1 MSNNIRNITII
12 AHVDHGKTTM
22 IDNLMKQSGSFRE
35 NEVVDER
42 LMDSGEL
49 EKERGIT
56 ILAKPA
62 SIDWQDTRVNIID
75 TPGHRDFAAEVER
88 VLSMAD
94 GALLL
99 IDSAEGVMP
108 QTKFVLAKALKQGL
122 KPIVVINK
130 LDKADQ
136 RANEVLDETFDLFVS
151 LDANEEQLD
160 FPVMYASG
168 RSGWASKEVDG
179 PRENLHPL
187 LDLIIEHVKPAEL
200 DKTKPFAMLSTL
212 LYADSFLGRSLVGK
226 ISQGTAKA
234 NQAIKAIN
242 LKGEKVDEG
251 RLTKIFRYEGTKKVP
266 IEVGEAGDIV
276 VIAGLEKANV
286 ADTICDLEV
295 NDPLPATPID
305 PPTMS
310 ITISVNSSPLAG
322 TEGKKLTST
331 QIRDRLV
338 TEAQN
343 NVGISFSQNANV
355 DAFVISGRG
364 ELMLEILL
372 TQMRREGFEMT
383 VSPPK
388 VLYQKDD
395 NGNRLEP
402 IEEITVD
409 VDEEFSSKIIDSM
422 NRRKGKL
429 LDLKDTG
436 KDKKRLI
443 FHAPT
448 RGLMGY
454 TSRFL
459 TLTKGTGVINR
470 IFHGYGKFEGEMD
483 GRKNGA
489 LISMANGKAVAFAIF
504 NLQARGEMFVTHND
518 PVYEGMIVGLAPKA
532 GDMIIN
538 VMKGKQLTNM
548 RTQGTDENVVL
559 TPVRQM
565 SIAEQLSMLNTDEA
579 LEITPKSLRLR
590 KAILNPND
598 RKKYY
603 ARHRWVGS
611 NQKSPSYNI
620 YKTYAFNF

>member
-1 MSNNIRNITII
+1 MNNNIRNITII

-22 IDNLMKQSGSFRE
+22 IDTLMKQSGSFRE

-62 SIDWQDTRVNIID
+62 SINWKDSRINIID

-122 KPIVVINK
+122 KPIVIINK

-160 FPVMYASG
+160 FPVLYASG

-187 LDLIIEHVKPAEL
+187 LDLILEHVNPDDL

-234 NQAIKAIN
+234 NQPIKAIN

-286 ADTICDLEV
+286 ADTICDPEV
-295 NDPLPATPID
+295 NEPLPATPID

-343 NVGISFSQNANV
+343 NVGISFSQNNNV

-388 VLYQKDD
+388 VLYQKDES
-395 NGNRLEP
+395 GNRMEP

-518 PVYEGMIVGLAPKA
+518 PVYEGMIVGLAPKP

-590 KAILNPND
+590 KAILNPTD
-598 RKKYY
+598 RKK
-603 ARHRWVGS
+603 
-611 NQKSPSYNI
+611 NEKSGTPL
-620 YKTYAFNF
+620 

>member
-62 SIDWQDTRVNIID
+62 SIDWQGSRVNIID

-160 FPVMYASG
+160 FPVLYASG

-187 LDLIIEHVKPAEL
+187 LDLIMEHVKPAEL
-200 DKTKPFAMLSTL
+200 DKNKPFAMLSTL
-212 LYADSFLGRSLVGK
+212 LYADSFLGRSLVGR

-234 NQAIKAIN
+234 NQPIKAIN

-251 RLTKIFRYEGTKKVP
+251 KLTKIFRYEGTKKVP
-266 IEVGEAGDIV
+266 IEIGEAGDIV

-286 ADTICDLEV
+286 ADTICDPELNE
-295 NDPLPATPID
+295 PIHATPID

-338 TEAQN
+338 QEAQN
-343 NVGISFSQNANV
+343 NVGITFSQNVNV
-355 DAFVISGRG
+355 DSFVISGRG

-388 VLYQKDD
+388 VLYKQDE
-395 NGNRLEP
+395 NGNKLEP

-409 VDEEFSSKIIDSM
+409 LDEEFSSKIIDSM

-470 IFHGYGKFEGEMD
+470 LFHGYGKFEGEMD

-489 LISMANGKAVAFAIF
+489 LISMATGKAVAFAIF

-518 PVYEGMIVGLAPKA
+518 PVYEGMIVGLAPKP

-598 RKKYY
+598 RKK
-603 ARHRWVGS
+603 
-611 NQKSPSYNI
+611 NEKSGTPL
-620 YKTYAFNF
+620 

>member
-1 MSNNIRNITII
+1 MANNIRNITII

-62 SIDWQDTRVNIID
+62 SIDWQNSRVNIID

-212 LYADSFLGRSLVGK
+212 LYADSFLGRSLVGR

-234 NQAIKAIN
+234 NQPIKAIN

-251 RLTKIFRYEGTKKVP
+251 KLTKIFRYEGTKKVP
-266 IEVGEAGDIV
+266 IEIGEAGDIV

-286 ADTICDLEV
+286 ADTICDPELNE
-295 NDPLPATPID
+295 PIPATPID

-338 TEAQN
+338 SEAQN
-343 NVGISFSQNANV
+343 NVGITFSQNANV
-355 DAFVISGRG
+355 DSFVISGRG

-388 VLYQKDD
+388 VLYQQDEA
-395 NGNRLEP
+395 GNKLEP

-409 VDEEFSSKIIDSM
+409 LDEEFSSKIIDSM

-489 LISMANGKAVAFAIF
+489 LISMATGKAVAFAIF

-518 PVYEGMIVGLAPKA
+518 PVYEGMIVGLAPKP

-559 TPVRQM
+559 TPVRKM

-590 KAILNPND
+590 KAILNPNE
-598 RKKYY
+598 RKK
-603 ARHRWVGS
+603 
-611 NQKSPSYNI
+611 NEKSSTPL
-620 YKTYAFNF
+620 

>member
-22 IDNLMKQSGSFRE
+22 IDNLMKQSGSFRD

-62 SIDWQDTRVNIID
+62 SINWQDSRVNIID

-160 FPVMYASG
+160 FPVLYASG

-212 LYADSFLGRSLVGK
+212 LYADSFLGRSLVGR

-234 NQAIKAIN
+234 NQPIKAIN

-251 RLTKIFRYEGTKKVP
+251 KLTKIFRYEGTKKVP
-266 IEVGEAGDIV
+266 IEIGEAGDIV

-286 ADTICDLEV
+286 ADTICDPEL
-295 NDPLPATPID
+295 NDPIPATPID

-338 TEAQN
+338 SEAQN
-343 NVGISFSQNANV
+343 NVGITFSQNANV
-355 DAFVISGRG
+355 DSFVISGRG

-388 VLYQKDD
+388 VLYQKDEA
-395 NGNRLEP
+395 GNKLEP

-409 VDEEFSSKIIDSM
+409 LDEEYSSKIIDSM

-436 KDKKRLI
+436 KDKKRLV

-489 LISMANGKAVAFAIF
+489 LISMSTGKAVAFAIF

-518 PVYEGMIVGLAPKA
+518 PVYEGMIVGLTPKP

-590 KAILNPND
+590 KAILNPHD
-598 RKKYY
+598 RK
-603 ARHRWVGS
+603 RS
-611 NQKSPSYNI
+611 EKSG
-620 YKTYAFNF
+620 TAA

>member
-130 LDKADQ
+130 LDKSDQ
-136 RANEVLDETFDLFVS
+136 RADEVLDETFDLFVS

-187 LDLIIEHVKPAEL
+187 LNLIIEHVRPEEL

-212 LYADSFLGRSLVGK
+212 LYADSFLGRSLVGR

-234 NQAIKAIN
+234 NQPIKAIN

-251 RLTKIFRYEGTKKVP
+251 KLTKIFRYEGTKKVP

-286 ADTICDLEV
+286 ADTICDPEV
-295 NDPLPATPID
+295 NDPIPATPID

-310 ITISVNSSPLAG
+310 ITITVNSSPLAG

-338 TEAQN
+338 QEAQN
-343 NVGISFSQNANV
+343 NVGITFSQNANV
-355 DAFVISGRG
+355 DSFVISGRG

-388 VLYQKDD
+388 VLYQQDE
-395 NGNRLEP
+395 NGNKLEP

-409 VDEEFSSKIIDSM
+409 LDEEFSSKIIDSM

-489 LISMANGKAVAFAIF
+489 LISMATGKAVAFAIF

-518 PVYEGMIVGLAPKA
+518 PVYEGMIVGLAPKP

-559 TPVRQM
+559 TPVRKM

-598 RKKYY
+598 RKK
-603 ARHRWVGS
+603 
-611 NQKSPSYNI
+611 NEKSSTPL
-620 YKTYAFNF
+620 

>member
-1 MSNNIRNITII
+1 MDNNIRNITII

-22 IDNLMKQSGSFRE
+22 IDALMKQSGSFRE
-35 NEVVDER
+35 NEVIEER

-62 SIDWQDTRVNIID
+62 SINWQGSRINIID

-99 IDSAEGVMP
+99 IDSSEGVMP

-122 KPIVVINK
+122 KPIVIINK
-130 LDKADQ
+130 LDKSDQ
-136 RANEVLDETFDLFVS
+136 RAEEVLDETFDLFVS

-160 FPVMYASG
+160 FPVLYASG
-168 RSGWASKEVDG
+168 RSGWASKEVDE

-187 LDLIIEHVKPAEL
+187 LDLILEHVKPDEL
-200 DKTKPFAMLSTL
+200 DNSKPFAMLSTL

-226 ISQGTAKA
+226 ISQGSAKA
-234 NQAIKAIN
+234 NQQIKAIN
-242 LKGEKVDEG
+242 LQGEKVDEG

-286 ADTICDLEV
+286 ADTICDIEV
-295 NDPLPATPID
+295 NEPISATPID

-310 ITISVNSSPLAG
+310 IKVTVNSSPLAG

-331 QIRDRLV
+331 QIRDRLIL
-338 TEAQN
+338 EAQN
-343 NVGISFSQNANV
+343 NVGITFSENKNK
-355 DAFVISGRG
+355 DAFEISGRG

-388 VLYQKDD
+388 VLFKKDE
-395 NGNRLEP
+395 NGNKLEP
-402 IEEITVD
+402 IEEITMD
-409 VDEEFSSKIIDSM
+409 LDEEHSSKVIDSM

-429 LDLKDTG
+429 IDLKDTG

-459 TLTKGTGVINR
+459 TLTKGNGVINR
-470 IFHGYGKFEGEMD
+470 IFHSYGKYEGEME
-483 GRKNGA
+483 GRRNGA
-489 LISMANGKAVAFAIF
+489 LISMETGKAVAFAIF

-518 PVYEGMIVGLAPKA
+518 PVYVGMIVGLAPKS
-532 GDMIIN
+532 GDLQIN
-538 VMKGKQLTNM
+538 VMKGKKLTNM

-559 TPVRQM
+559 TPVRKM
-565 SIAEQLSMLNTDEA
+565 SIAEQLSILNTDEA
-579 LEITPKSLRLR
+579 LEITPKSCRLR
-590 KAILNPND
+590 KAILNPHE
-598 RKKYY
+598 RKKSEK
-603 ARHRWVGS
+603 AS
-611 NQKSPSYNI
+611 AS
-620 YKTYAFNF
+620 AA

>member
-22 IDNLMKQSGSFRE
+22 IDNLMKQSGSFRD

-62 SIDWQDTRVNIID
+62 SINWQDSRVNIID

-160 FPVMYASG
+160 FPVLYASG

-212 LYADSFLGRSLVGK
+212 LYADSFLGRSLVGR

-234 NQAIKAIN
+234 NQPIKAIN
-242 LKGEKVDEG
+242 LNGEKVDEG
-251 RLTKIFRYEGTKKVP
+251 KLTKIFRYEGTKKVP
-266 IEVGEAGDIV
+266 IEIGEAGDIV

-286 ADTICDLEV
+286 ADTICDPELNE
-295 NDPLPATPID
+295 PIPATPID

-331 QIRDRLV
+331 QIRDRLLS
-338 TEAQN
+338 EAQN
-343 NVGISFSQNANV
+343 NVGITFSQNANV
-355 DAFVISGRG
+355 DSFVISGRG

-388 VLYQKDD
+388 VLFQKDEA
-395 NGNRLEP
+395 GNKLEP

-409 VDEEFSSKIIDSM
+409 LDEEFSSKIINSM

-436 KDKKRLI
+436 KDKKRLV

-489 LISMANGKAVAFAIF
+489 LISMSTGKAVAFAIF

-518 PVYEGMIVGLAPKA
+518 PVYEGMIVGLTPKP

-590 KAILNPND
+590 KAILNPHD
-598 RKKYY
+598 RKK
-603 ARHRWVGS
+603 S
-611 NQKSPSYNI
+611 EKSG
-620 YKTYAFNF
+620 AAA

>member
-62 SIDWQDTRVNIID
+62 SIDWQGSRVNIID

-160 FPVMYASG
+160 FPVLYASG

-187 LDLIIEHVKPAEL
+187 LDLIMDHVKPADL
-200 DKTKPFAMLSTL
+200 DKSKPFAMLSTL
-212 LYADSFLGRSLVGK
+212 LYADSFLGRSLVGR

-234 NQAIKAIN
+234 NQPIKAIN

-251 RLTKIFRYEGTKKVP
+251 KLTKIFRYEGTKKVP
-266 IEVGEAGDIV
+266 IEIGEAGDIV

-286 ADTICDLEV
+286 ADTICDPEV
-295 NDPLPATPID
+295 NDPIPATPID

-310 ITISVNSSPLAG
+310 ITVSVNSSPLAG

-343 NVGISFSQNANV
+343 NVGITFSQNTNV
-355 DAFVISGRG
+355 DSFVISGRG

-388 VLYQKDD
+388 VLYQQDE
-395 NGNRLEP
+395 NGNKLEP

-409 VDEEFSSKIIDSM
+409 LDEEFSSKIIDSM

-489 LISMANGKAVAFAIF
+489 LISMATGKAVAFAIF

-518 PVYEGMIVGLAPKA
+518 PVYEGMIVGLAPKP

-598 RKKYY
+598 RKK
-603 ARHRWVGS
+603 
-611 NQKSPSYNI
+611 NEKSGTPL
-620 YKTYAFNF
+620 

>member
-62 SIDWQDTRVNIID
+62 SIDWQGSRINIID

-160 FPVMYASG
+160 FPVLYASG
-168 RSGWASKEVDG
+168 RSGWADKEVDG

-187 LDLIIEHVKPAEL
+187 LDLIMEHVKPAEL

-212 LYADSFLGRSLVGK
+212 LYADSFLGRSLVGR

-234 NQAIKAIN
+234 NQPIKAIN

-251 RLTKIFRYEGTKKVP
+251 KLTKIFRYEGTKKVP

-286 ADTICDLEV
+286 ADTICDPEV
-295 NDPLPATPID
+295 NDPIPATPID

-338 TEAQN
+338 NEAQN
-343 NVGISFSQNANV
+343 NVGISFSQNTNV
-355 DAFVISGRG
+355 DSFVISGRG

-388 VLYQKDD
+388 VLYQKDE
-395 NGNRLEP
+395 NGNKLEP

-409 VDEEFSSKIIDSM
+409 LDEEFSSKIIDSM

-489 LISMANGKAVAFAIF
+489 LISMATGKAVAFAIF

-518 PVYEGMIVGLAPKA
+518 PVYEGMIVGLTPKP

-590 KAILNPND
+590 KAILNPHD
-598 RKKYY
+598 RKK
-603 ARHRWVGS
+603 
-611 NQKSPSYNI
+611 NEKSATPL
-620 YKTYAFNF
+620 

>member
-1 MSNNIRNITII
+1 MSNDIRNITII
-12 AHVDHGKTTM
+12 AHVDHGKTTL

-62 SIDWQDTRVNIID
+62 SIDWKNSRINIID

-122 KPIVVINK
+122 KPIVIINK

-160 FPVMYASG
+160 FPVLYASG

-187 LDLIIEHVKPAEL
+187 LDLIIEHVKPPKL

-212 LYADSFLGRSLVGK
+212 LYADSFLGRSLVGR

-234 NQAIKAIN
+234 NQPIKAIN

-251 RLTKIFRYEGTKKVP
+251 KLTKIFRYEGTKKVP

-276 VIAGLEKANV
+276 VIAGLEKASV
-286 ADTICDLEV
+286 ADTICDPELSE
-295 NDPLPATPID
+295 PIPATPID

-331 QIRDRLV
+331 QIRDRLI

-343 NVGISFSQNANV
+343 NVGITFSQNTNV
-355 DAFVISGRG
+355 DSFVISGRG

-388 VLYQKDD
+388 VLYQQDKS
-395 NGNRLEP
+395 GNKQEP

-409 VDEEFSSKIIDSM
+409 LDEEFSSKIIDSM

-489 LISMANGKAVAFAIF
+489 LISMSTGKAVAFAIF

-518 PVYEGMIVGLAPKA
+518 PVYEGMIVGLTPKP

-590 KAILNPND
+590 KAILNPHD
-598 RKKYY
+598 RKK
-603 ARHRWVGS
+603 S
-611 NQKSPSYNI
+611 EKSG
-620 YKTYAFNF
+620 AAA

>member
-1 MSNNIRNITII
+1 MNNSIRNITII
-12 AHVDHGKTTM
+12 AHVDHGKTTL

-35 NEVVDER
+35 NEIVDER

-62 SIDWQDTRVNIID
+62 SINWKNSRVNIID

-88 VLSMAD
+88 VLIMAD

-108 QTKFVLAKALKQGL
+108 QTKFVLAKALRQGL

-130 LDKADQ
+130 LDKPDQ
-136 RANEVLDETFDLFVS
+136 RANEVLEETFDLFVS

-160 FPVMYASG
+160 FSVLYASG
-168 RSGWASKEVDG
+168 RSGWASKELDG
-179 PRENLHPL
+179 PRENLNPL
-187 LDLIIEHVKPAEL
+187 LDLIIDQVKPAEF
-200 DKTKPFAMLSTL
+200 DKSKPFAMLSTL
-212 LYADSFLGRSLVGK
+212 LYADSFLGRSLVGR

-234 NQAIKAIN
+234 NQQIKAIN
-242 LKGEKVDEG
+242 LQGEKVDEG
-251 RLTKIFRYEGTKKVP
+251 RLTKIFRYEGTKKVT
-266 IEVGEAGDIV
+266 IDVGEAGDIV
-276 VIAGLEKANV
+276 IIAGLEKANV
-286 ADTICDLEV
+286 ADTICDLNV
-295 NDPLPATPID
+295 NEPIAATPID

-310 ITISVNSSPLAG
+310 ITITVNSSPLAG
-322 TEGKKLTST
+322 IEGKKLTST

-338 TEAQN
+338 LEAQN
-343 NVGISFSQNANV
+343 NVGITFSENTGKDSFE
-355 DAFVISGRG
+355 ISGRG

-383 VSPPK
+383 VRPPK
-388 VLYQKDD
+388 VLFKKDD

-402 IEEITVD
+402 IEEITMD
-409 VDEEFSSKIIDSM
+409 LDEEYSSKVIDSM

-429 LDLKDTG
+429 IDLKDTG

-454 TSRFL
+454 TSKFL
-459 TLTKGTGVINR
+459 TLTKGNGVINR
-470 IFHGYGKFEGEMD
+470 IFHSYGKFEGEMEV
-483 GRKNGA
+483 RRNGA
-489 LISMANGKAVAFAIF
+489 LISMEKGKAVAFAIY

-518 PVYEGMIVGLAPKA
+518 SVYAGMIVGLAPKP

-538 VMKGKQLTNM
+538 VMKGKKLTNM

-559 TPVRQM
+559 TPIRKM
-565 SIAEQLSMLNTDEA
+565 SIAEQLSILNSDEA
-579 LEITPKSLRLR
+579 LEITPKSCRLR
-590 KAILNPND
+590 KAILDPHE
-598 RKKYY
+598 RKKSEKSG
-603 ARHRWVGS
+603 AAGS
-611 NQKSPSYNI
+611 IPPGGMGGMGM
-620 YKTYAFNF
+620 

>member
-62 SIDWQDTRVNIID
+62 SIDWLDTRVNIID

-331 QIRDRLV
+331 QIRDRLI

-388 VLYQKDD
+388 VLYQKDEG
-395 NGNRLEP
+395 GNRMEP

-598 RKKYY
+598 RKK
-603 ARHRWVGS
+603 
-611 NQKSPSYNI
+611 NEKSSTPL
-620 YKTYAFNF
+620 